1 MEQLCELLLRLHN
14 VEFYSFSFKLC
25 YSFIVIVKTFLLT
38 SYIFPGTLEKK
49 NEYMDIEVN

>member
-1 MEQLCELLLRLHN
+1 MEQLCELLLRLLN

-25 YSFIVIVKTFLLT
+25 YGFIVIVKTFLLT

>member
-1 MEQLCELLLRLHN
+1 MEQLCELLLSLLN

-38 SYIFPGTLEKK
+38 SYIFPGTLKKK